1 MLQGEGRQVPAV
13 PCSQAALCHS
23 PVTCS
28 LWHGD
33 VQGTG
38 QDGDVQGTGQLYGAH
53 TASCSAEEVTAREGT
68 LLCQSLLQIPICS
81 EAEAI
86 RFVLRK

>member
-1 MLQGEGRQVPAV
+1 MLQGEGRQVPAM
-13 PCSQAALCHS
+13 PCNQAALCHS

-28 LWHGD
+28 LWH
-33 VQGTG
+33 VQGMG
-38 QDGDVQGTGQLYGAH
+38 QDGDVQGTRQLHGAH
-53 TASCSAEEVTAREGT
+53 TASCGAEEVPAREGT

-86 RFVLRK
+86 RFVLHK